1 MQFYANNCMKL
12 VYLMIGLRCPI
23 IALFQLQYQ
32 SVWEFEARQIY
43 LSFSFD
49 YCFCFARLLLL
60 LDLYVKIIKLLL
72 QHMFVFLQISYAIA
86 IA

>member
-60 LDLYVKIIKLLL
+60 RDLYIKIIKLLL
-72 QHMFVFLQISYAIA
+72 QHMFIFLYIFDALA
-86 IA
+86 VA